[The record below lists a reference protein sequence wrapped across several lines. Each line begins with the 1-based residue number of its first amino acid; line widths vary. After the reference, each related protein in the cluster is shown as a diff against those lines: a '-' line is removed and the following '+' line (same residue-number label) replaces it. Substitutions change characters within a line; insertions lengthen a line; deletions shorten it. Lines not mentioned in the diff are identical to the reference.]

1 MSSAPAVPATAA
13 AALLEGF
20 SLEMTGKDIP
30 QLEEARGAIPP
41 STRIHV
47 TFLENEDLP
56 MRLGAARA
64 IKESGFVPV
73 PHISARRLRSEA
85 MLAEFLAGLQADG
98 TAGNVLVVGGDPASP
113 HGPYDDSLAV
123 IQSGLLQRY
132 GVRHASV
139 SGYPEGHPAITDPV
153 LWSALDE
160 KFAALSGQQIP
171 GAVITQFGFDADPVL
186 TWIEAVR
193 ARGIDLP
200 VRIGVPGPAGVRRL
214 MRYAARFG
222 VGTSAAIAKKYGL
235 SLTNLMGTAGPD
247 RFIHALAQ
255 EYDAE
260 RHGDVRLHF
269 YTFGGLKATAD
280 WVAAFRE
287 ARVAPGAR
295 EAAAPD
301 QPSGKEA

>member
-1 MSSAPAVPATAA
+1 MTSAPAVPATA

-20 SLEMTGKDIP
+20 SLEMTGKDVAK
-30 QLEEARGAIPP
+30 LEEARSVIPP
-41 STRIHV
+41 GTRIHV

-98 TAGNVLVVGGDPASP
+98 TADNVLVVGGDPDSP
-113 HGPYDDSLAV
+113 HGPYEDSLAV

-153 LWSALDE
+153 LWSALED
-160 KFAALSGQQIP
+160 KFAALSDQRIP

-193 ARGIDLP
+193 ARGIGLP

-222 VGTSAAIAKKYGL
+222 VGTSAVIARKYGL
-235 SLTNLMGTAGPD
+235 SLTNLMGTTGPD
-247 RFIHALAQ
+247 RFIHALAE

-287 ARVAPGAR
+287 AGGTPGAR
-295 EAAAPD
+295 GTAAPD
-301 QPSGKEA
+301 QPGGKEA